1 MCSIIQ
7 TMREKSGGSWEFL
20 MEKAEFYYKYLLKCG
35 GGARGL
41 VRGLVLLSIEAKIR
55 KYNISLKLWLEVE
68 SFINNKTDLC
78 QKN

>member
-1 MCSIIQ
+1 MCVCVCVC
-7 TMREKSGGSWEFL
+7 GGVGGGG
-20 MEKAEFYYKYLLKCG
+20 G